1 MATLADLIKKRRESG
16 KSVTSSLSYGLKEK
30 FKEKI
35 DPRRFLDQSGIL
47 TALFPQLKAYKAGGK
62 SESSLSKTFDKLS
75 ASPTITSSSQFDN
88 IENNTKIAAKN
99 TLVLPAMHRDINVM
113 RQNII
118 KLVKLKGGTP
128 TNKADMYFMNARTQ
142 EAAYE
147 AKFAK
152 GAPTKAE
159 KIQEKEKD
167 DDRSML
173 DDIKLMV
180 DAAIAGA
187 LGGVVKDLV
196 KSAASRLFPMVF
208 SWASIP
214 ALGLA
219 LASQQAESADLNNQQ
234 QGIID
239 PIKRAYD
246 KAQEGDLMGVA
257 EEIGNINVFTAAG
270 RFGLQAGQKGYE
282 EMGFKD
288 KHGAIRED
296 NLDASKDMSAGQS
309 SAFQVGKGDEG
320 VAKAVSKMEKDIQN
334 EKDPVKRELL
344 QKALD
349 GYKQSY
355 INSKG
360 KSPTPVSAP
369 TKNPVETKPETPTP
383 VVTTPSAAPVSKVEA
398 PTPSPTP
405 RNVAAVVDQVS
416 VETKQA
422 QEEVSKTPIVN
433 VVESTKERTLN
444 APPTGSSTLASASV
458 YDNEFLKLLGMGVS

>member
-47 TALFPQLKAYKAGGK
+47 TALFPQLKAYEAGGK
-62 SESSLSKTFDKLS
+62 SRMPLSKSITPTPVGSSPSFD
-75 ASPTITSSSQFDN
+75 A

-99 TLVLPAMHRDINVM
+99 TLVLPAIHRDINVM

-118 KLVKLKGGTP
+118 KLVKLKGGTA
-128 TNKADMYFMNARTQ
+128 TNKADMYFMNAKAQ

-147 AKFAK
+147 SRFTK
-152 GAPTKAE
+152 GTPTKTE
-159 KIQEKEKD
+159 KVQEKEDEKD
-167 DDRSML
+167 SLGGIKSM
-173 DDIKLMV
+173 I
-180 DAAIAGA
+180 DAAVAGA
-187 LGGVVKDLV
+187 VGGIVKDV
-196 KSAASRLFPMVF
+196 VASAGSRLLPMVF

-239 PIKRAYD
+239 PIKRAYEN
-246 KAQEGDLMGVA
+246 AQKGDLLKVA

-270 RFGLQAGQKGYE
+270 RFGMETGLKGYD
-282 EMGFKD
+282 EMGLKG
-288 KHGAIRED
+288 KHDAIREN

-320 VAKAVSKMEKDIQN
+320 VAKAVSKMEKDIAN
-334 EKDPVKRELL
+334 EKDPAKREVL

-355 INSKG
+355 VNAKG
-360 KSPTPVSAP
+360 K
-369 TKNPVETKPETPTP
+369 TPTP
-383 VVTTPSAAPVSKVEA
+383 VPTPPQNKPEIKSESPTPASNVPPPAKPISKVSP

-405 RNVAAVVDQVS
+405 RNVAAVVDKS
-416 VETKQA
+416 SIETKQA
-422 QEEVSKTPIVN
+422 QEEISKTPIVN
-433 VVESTKERTLN
+433 VVESTKERTIN
-444 APPTGSSTLASASV
+444 TPPTGSTTLASASV
-458 YDNEFLKLLGMGVS
+458 YDTEFIKLLGMGVS